1 MPDRNET
8 VNRLN
13 AVFRDTFDDDDIQ
26 ISNDTTA
33 RDIDG
38 WNSVA
43 HILLVLAVEREFR
56 IKLTAAEVGELKNVG
71 QMIDLIIARSSPGPL
86 VHTRP

>member
-1 MPDRNET
+1 MSDRNEI

-38 WNSVA
+38 WDSIA

-56 IKLTAAEVGELKNVG
+56 IKLTAAEVGELINVG
-71 QMIDLIIARSSPGPL
+71 QMIDLIIARPSPGPL
-86 VHTRP
+86 VHARP